1 MKSIENPDM
10 NRIRKRL
17 LGACLLLAFIFSGV
31 ISAFG
36 QDAGTLTQTVRGTV
50 IDADTK
56 APLPGAT
63 VIILGSDPFKGTTS
77 NINGAFALNQVPVG
91 RVSLGVSFIGFES
104 KTVPNLVVHSGRPTI
119 LTVELTEAVL
129 EMDEAVVLA
138 YQSNGIPTNEM
149 AIAGSR
155 SVSVEEMTR
164 MAASFNDPAVIT
176 ANFAGV
182 RNSGTGGN
190 DIIIRGNSP
199 KYMQWRLEGVPIT
212 NPNHFADQSGAVG
225 STSTLNTNLLA
236 TSDFYTG
243 AFPAE
248 FGNTIS
254 GVYDIKLR
262 NGNSENLEGIFG
274 FGLIGTDFTLEGPLK
289 KGNGSSFLVN
299 VRNSTSSVLT
309 DLGLIDVEG
318 DPTFRDAAFK
328 LSFPTQRAGIITAFG
343 LGGYSTFSLSD
354 VTPADWNSPG
364 DSGFRNDISDDFD
377 KSSYLFNTGINHFF
391 ALSDNSYLSSSLS
404 YSIEGITED
413 MFQTVDGIEGSIR
426 SFDSNMDRSSLRFS
440 TEYLRKISSKTTIQA
455 GSIYTLF
462 MEQFD
467 QALRPQPESELDTLL
482 DFDEQMGNLRNFI
495 SIKQRL
501 NEDVTITAGL
511 HNSNVFFNENHTLE
525 PRLAFKYQMTSR
537 SSVSLGYGL
546 HSTMESVHHYFADVE
561 QSDGTFSQPNRDLG
575 LMKAHHFIAGFDH
588 FFRPGLLGKIE
599 VYYQDLYDVP
609 VENDPG
615 SHFSTLNSGSDIEYA
630 ALVNEGSAKN
640 YGVELTLQ
648 KFFSNSTYFLLNTTL
663 YESLYTAM
671 DGVERNTRFNGNYTV
686 NVLAGK
692 EFANLGPGNNRTL
705 GLNAKFFL
713 GGGHKVIP
721 LLRDGNGNVD
731 VNPDENMYWDYA
743 NAYESSLQ
751 DLYSITLSASYKI
764 DHARTTHELFLNLE
778 NLTNNKG
785 KLTEYFDPSEADL
798 TGHTTQFGLLPN
810 LMYRIY
816 L

>member
-1 MKSIENPDM
+1 M

>member
-1 MKSIENPDM
+1 M

-77 NINGAFALNQVPVG
+77 NINGAFALNEVPVG
-91 RVSLGVSFIGFES
+91 RVSLGISFIGFES

-164 MAASFNDPAVIT
+164 MSASFNDPAVIT

-274 FGLIGTDFTLEGPLK
+274 FGLIGTDFTLEGPVK

-440 TEYLRKISSKTTIQA
+440 TEYLRKFSSKTTIQA

-467 QALRPQPESELDTLL
+467 QALRPQPESELNTLL

-546 HSTMESVHHYFADVE
+546 HSTMESVHHYFADIE

-575 LMKAHHFIAGFDH
+575 LMKAHHFVAGFDH
-588 FFRPGLLGKIE
+588 FFRPELLGKIE

-648 KFFSNSTYFLLNTTL
+648 KFFSNSTYFLLNTSL

-686 NVLAGK
+686 NILAGK
-692 EFANLGPGNNRTL
+692 EFANLGTGNNRTL

-764 DHARTTHELFLNLE
+764 DRARTTHELFLNLE

>member
-1 MKSIENPDM
+1 M

-17 LGACLLLAFIFSGV
+17 PGACLLLAFIFSGV

-77 NINGAFALNQVPVG
+77 NINGAFTLNQVPVG
-91 RVSLGVSFIGFES
+91 RVSLGITFIGFES

-274 FGLIGTDFTLEGPLK
+274 FGLIGTDFTLEGPVK

-328 LSFPTQRAGIITAFG
+328 LFFPTQRAGIITAFG

-440 TEYLRKISSKTTIQA
+440 TEYLRKFSSKTTIQA

-467 QALRPQPESELDTLL
+467 QALRPQPESELNTLL

-546 HSTMESVHHYFADVE
+546 HSTMESVNHYFADIE

-575 LMKAHHFIAGFDH
+575 LMKAHHFVAGFDH
-588 FFRPGLLGKIE
+588 FFRPELLGKIE
-599 VYYQDLYDVP
+599 VYYQDLNDVP

-648 KFFSNSTYFLLNTTL
+648 KFFSNSTYFLLNTSL

-686 NVLAGK
+686 NILAGK
-692 EFANLGPGNNRTL
+692 EFANLGTGNNRTL

-764 DHARTTHELFLNLE
+764 DRARTTHELFLNLE